1 MAGGLGGTGNTG
13 GTGTGG
19 AAGGSSGQRPCDIYA
34 AGNTPCVA
42 AHSTV
47 RALFGAYSGPL
58 YQVKRADGMT
68 KDIPP
73 LSPGAVADAA
83 AQDTFCMGTTC
94 TVWRIYDQSGHGNF
108 VEAETPSSTVGGA
121 SGMTAANASQE
132 SLMVGG
138 RKVYSLYMKGSQ
150 AYWRDGSKTG
160 MPTGSQPQGIYM
172 VTSGKHFNS
181 GCCFDYGNGELSRHY
196 EAGPTMD
203 AIYFGSSMQWA
214 HGAGAGPWILAD
226 MEDGMIAWGSGGNNP
241 NLLSQPFTYV
251 TAMEKNDGTAN
262 FALKAADAT
271 SPTLNTYWSGSL
283 PASKKPMKKQGS
295 IVLGSGGDCCLTNT
309 NLSFGTFYEGAIVA
323 GYPSDATDS
332 AIHANIVAAGYG
344 K

>member
-1 MAGGLGGTGNTG
+1 
-13 GTGTGG
+13 
-19 AAGGSSGQRPCDIYA
+19 
-34 AGNTPCVA
+34 
-42 AHSTV
+42 
-47 RALFGAYSGPL
+47 
-58 YQVKRADGMT
+58 
-68 KDIPP
+68 
-73 LSPGAVADAA
+73 
-83 AQDTFCMGTTC
+83 
-94 TVWRIYDQSGHGNF
+94 
-108 VEAETPSSTVGGA
+108 
-121 SGMTAANASQE
+121 MTAASATAE

-150 AYWRDGSKTG
+150 AYWRDGSTTG

-172 VTSGKHFNS
+172 VTSGTHVSS

-203 AIYFGSSMQWA
+203 AIYFGTSMQWA
-214 HGAGAGPWILAD
+214 HGAGSGPWILAD

-241 NLLSQPFTYV
+241 NSVSQSFTYV

-283 PASKKPMKKQGS
+283 PSSKKPMKKQGA
-295 IVLGSGGDCCLTNT
+295 IVLGSGGDCCLTNS

-323 GYPSDATDS
+323 GYPTDATDN
-332 AIHANIVAAGYG
+332 AVHANIVAAGYG

>member
-1 MAGGLGGTGNTG
+1 
-13 GTGTGG
+13 
-19 AAGGSSGQRPCDIYA
+19 
-34 AGNTPCVA
+34 
-42 AHSTV
+42 
-47 RALFGAYSGPL
+47 
-58 YQVKRADGMT
+58 MT
-68 KDIPP
+68 KDIPV
-73 LSPGAVADAA
+73 LSPGAAADASM
-83 AQDTFCMGTTC
+83 QDTFCMGTTC
-94 TVWRIYDQSGHGNF
+94 TIWRIYDQSGRGNF
-108 VEAETPSSTVGGA
+108 LEAETPTSTVGGDT
-121 SGMTAANASQE
+121 GMTAASATAE

-172 VTSGKHFNS
+172 VTSGKHVSS

-203 AIYFGSSMQWA
+203 AIYFGTSMQWA

-241 NLLSQPFTYV
+241 NSVSQSFNYV

-283 PASKKPMKKQGS
+283 PASKRPMKKQGA
-295 IVLGSGGDCCLTNT
+295 IVLGSGGDCCLTNS

-323 GYPSDATDS
+323 GYPTDATDN

-344 K
+344 TADEGST